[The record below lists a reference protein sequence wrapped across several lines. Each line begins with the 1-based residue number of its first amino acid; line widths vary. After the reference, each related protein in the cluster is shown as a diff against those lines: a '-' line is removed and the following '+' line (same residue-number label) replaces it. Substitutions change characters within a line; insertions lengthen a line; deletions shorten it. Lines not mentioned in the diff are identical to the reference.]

1 MLMQDEP
8 VATTSSELTRGTSR
22 LVNQQ
27 PGKISAS
34 EAEGIALGELAR
46 RRRRLGALTADQEIA
61 LESLFSSTATLIS
74 ALTTKVLE
82 SLPVIKSSA
91 DYADLSNKTSE
102 TVVI

>member
-1 MLMQDEP
+1 MQDKLL
-8 VATTSSELTRGTSR
+8 TTSSALNSGASR
-22 LVNQQ
+22 PLNRQ
-27 PGKISAS
+27 PGKLSAS